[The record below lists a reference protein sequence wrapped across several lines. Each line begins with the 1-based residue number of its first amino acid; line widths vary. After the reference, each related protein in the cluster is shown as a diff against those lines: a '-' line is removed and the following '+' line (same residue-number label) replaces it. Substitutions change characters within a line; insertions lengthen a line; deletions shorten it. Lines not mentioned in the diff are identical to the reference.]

1 MISVNKSKSFGKIKT
16 APEDF
21 QVEEIEKGNK
31 VLEIGKPLS
40 DNPISDG
47 ASPSEGDFSVF
58 VLQKT
63 NWNTVQALIKIA
75 KIFRHGKKS
84 VGFAGTKDRN
94 AVSTQ
99 MCSIFKVNP
108 SDLLNLHVKD
118 ININGAWFS
127 NTPIKMGDLLGNRFT
142 VTVRDLK
149 FADNIEG
156 TDKTLGGLFP
166 NYYGEQ
172 RFGMHGDNFDIGFDI
187 IKGDYESAVMKFLT
201 NTTNETNESAIY
213 ARKRLLEDRDF
224 KSAFDYYPKYLKY
237 EKMILEYLSKY
248 PENYANSLRKLPR
261 QLLLMFVHSVDSTI
275 FNKELEER
283 VKSNSISPLDSDL
296 VCPKDG
302 FGYPDMQKVMTYEEY
317 KSNKNHDGTDPF
329 IVGNIVGYNT
339 KALNDVETGIMGSLN
354 LDKGEFKIQGI
365 PELACNGNYRVLF
378 APYNGFSY
386 SINDSKDTAVL
397 KFSLFSG
404 SYATALLNEFLGNL

>member
-1 MISVNKSKSFGKIKT
+1 MISINKSKSLGKIKSK
-16 APEDF
+16 PEDF
-21 QVEEIEKGNK
+21 QVEEIEKGNI
-31 VLEIGKPLS
+31 VLDIGKQFS
-40 DNPISDG
+40 DNPLLNQESQK
-47 ASPSEGDFSVF
+47 EGDFSVF
-58 VLQKT
+58 ILQKT

-99 MCSIFKVNP
+99 ICSIFKVNP
-108 SDLLNLHVKD
+108 SDLLNLHIKD
-118 ININGAWFS
+118 IKINGAWFS
-127 NTPIKMGDLLGNRFT
+127 STPIKMGDLLGNRFT
-142 VTVRDLK
+142 VTIRDLK
-149 FADNIEG
+149 FADNLES
-156 TDKTLGGLFP
+156 TDKKLSGIFP
-166 NYYGEQ
+166 NYYGDQ

-213 ARKRLLEDRDF
+213 ARKRLLEERDF

-283 VKSNSISPLDSDL
+283 VKSNSLFPTDSDL
-296 VCPKDG
+296 VCPRDQ
-302 FGYPDMQKVMTYEEY
+302 FGYPDMEKIMAYKDY
-317 KSNKNHDGTDPF
+317 KSDKRYSELNPF

-339 KALNDVETGIMGSLN
+339 KILNDVETGIMESLN
-354 LDKGEFKIQGI
+354 LQKEEFKIEGI

-378 APYNGFSY
+378 APYNGFSS
-386 SINDSKDTAVL
+386 SINDNSDTAVL
-397 KFSLFSG
+397 RFSLFSG
-404 SYATALLNEFLGNL
+404 SYATVLLNEFLGNL